1 MSILQPFPTHSSLN
15 PTWFSRKYLQL
26 ERVMK
31 QSWYTGVNNK
41 LSRESFLVMCWPETD
56 TFDNNNVILWDR
68 ERGADSRKMWDTV
81 AVSVLHRPQCITK
94 YPTHH
99 NIEASEGIIHEATCQ
114 VMISTQQHRLYISL
128 PRNLIFYNFL
138 TMMGKLRLFAV
149 GVAQTA
155 WRWYSGERWRRVW
168 WHWLAPSQTSY
179 GASVVVKRKW
189 I

>member
-1 MSILQPFPTHSSLN
+1 MAFVPSL
-15 PTWFSRKYLQL
+15 
-26 ERVMK
+26 
-31 QSWYTGVNNK
+31 SWKKDNIIHTGVNNK

-56 TFDNNNVILWDR
+56 TFDNNVILWDR

-81 AVSVLHRPQCITK
+81 SVLHRPQCITK
-94 YPTHH
+94 YHTPQHWGQWGYY
-99 NIEASEGIIHEATCQ
+99 SWGQ
-114 VMISTQQHRLYISL
+114 VMISTQQHRLYISQ